1 MEDGTI
7 IQIVKNTKLML
18 INRGFDEA
26 LINTTLPVGYLK
38 EFIKKFRN
46 GDPCLDIFVQDTDD
60 NRCVYV
66 HFIYELKK
74 SDNAGLLEKMY
85 HITSESHSMT
95 ENDGVVFVILS
106 DINENTQEQFN
117 ELENKIPNIT
127 IFKYK
132 SLMFNLIDHEYVPKH
147 ERITEKNTEKLK
159 LDLMINDL
167 EKLPIIHKTDA
178 VCRYYNFKPGDV
190 IKVTRDSLNKKH
202 IAYRYVV

>member
-18 INRGFDEA
+18 INRGFDETF
-26 LINTTLPVGYLK
+26 INTTLPIGYLK

-46 GDPCLDIFVQDTDD
+46 GEPCLDIFVQNTDD
-60 NRCVYV
+60 NRAVYV

-74 SDNAGLLEKMY
+74 SDNAGFLEKMY
-85 HITSESHSMT
+85 YITYESHLMT
-95 ENDGVVFVILS
+95 ENDSVVFVILS
-106 DINENTQEQFN
+106 DINENIQEQFN

-147 ERITEKNTEKLK
+147 ECISERNKEKLK
-159 LDLMINDL
+159 SELMINDL
-167 EKLPIIHKTDA
+167 EKLPIIYKTDA
-178 VCRYYNFKPGDV
+178 VCKYYNFKPGDV
-190 IKVTRDSLNKKH
+190 IKITRDSLNKKH
-202 IAYRYVV
+202 IAYRYVM

>member
-18 INRGFDEA
+18 INRGFDES
-26 LINTTLPVGYLK
+26 LINTTLPVGYIK

-46 GDPCLDIFVQDTDD
+46 GEPCLDIFVQNTDD
-60 NRCVYV
+60 NHAAYV

-85 HITSESHSMT
+85 YITYESHSMT
-95 ENDGVVFVILS
+95 ENDDVVFVILS

-127 IFKYK
+127 IFKHK
-132 SLMFNLIDHEYVPKH
+132 SLLFNLIDHEYVPKH
-147 ERITEKNTEKLK
+147 ECISEAGREKLK
-159 LDLMINDL
+159 SDLMINDL
-167 EKLPIIHKTDA
+167 DKLPLIHKTDA